1 VGGGEGFGVDK
12 ALGLDGSTM
21 AFFQKCW
28 EVLKHDIMA
37 VFLEFH
43 SR

>member
-1 VGGGEGFGVDK
+1 MGGGKGFGVDNVSRP
-12 ALGLDGSTM
+12 DGSTM
-21 AFFQKCW
+21 EFFQKCW